1 MALTPED
8 VINKRFQPTK
18 FREGYD
24 QDEVDDFLD
33 EIVVELRR
41 INQEND
47 ALRKQVETLGGRP
60 EESVVETSAV
70 SQSTEDVQ
78 ETTST
83 PAASVTETS
92 GTTVS
97 EPVRVS
103 DEQSASTAATV
114 APSAGTTTSTPAQS
128 AAAQPAATQTAPT
141 TESAESAAAVLAMAQ
156 KLHDDYVSQGQ
167 AERERLITEGRTQA
181 DQLVAD
187 GKRTKEETL
196 SSLEREKVDLEASVA
211 QLRSFEEDYR
221 GNLKSFLNA
230 QLNDLANTG
239 SLEPA
244 DAPVSATTKRTGTK

>member
-60 EESVVETSAV
+60 EESAVETSAV

-114 APSAGTTTSTPAQS
+114 APSAGTTSS
-128 AAAQPAATQTAPT
+128 AQPAATQTAPT

-156 KLHDDYVSQGQ
+156 KLHDDYVSQGR

>member
-47 ALRKQVETLGGRP
+47 ALRKQGETLGGRP
-60 EESVVETSAV
+60 EESAVETSAV

-114 APSAGTTTSTPAQS
+114 APSAGTTSS
-128 AAAQPAATQTAPT
+128 AQPAATQTAPT

>member
-1 MALTPED
+1 MAMTPED

-60 EESVVETSAV
+60 EESAVETSAV

-114 APSAGTTTSTPAQS
+114 APSAGTTSS
-128 AAAQPAATQTAPT
+128 AQPAATQTAPT

>member
-60 EESVVETSAV
+60 EESAVETSAV

-97 EPVRVS
+97 ESVRVS

-114 APSAGTTTSTPAQS
+114 APSAGTTSSTP
-128 AAAQPAATQTAPT
+128 AQPAATQTAPT

>member
-60 EESVVETSAV
+60 EESAVETSAV

-114 APSAGTTTSTPAQS
+114 APSAGTTSS
-128 AAAQPAATQTAPT
+128 AQPAATQTAPT